1 MLEQAVDSKQV
12 VERSRPEE
20 VVHTVRSS
28 KCPSEDRSTYDA
40 GRPTRNHSSSSAHHA
55 IHHRSTDGTQV
66 RHGPLLTSSWTMKY
80 GYSTATLS
88 LSVPRYQSGG
98 YKI

>member
-1 MLEQAVDSKQV
+1 MPSTTV
-12 VERSRPEE
+12 VRMERR
-20 VVHTVRSS
+20 
-28 KCPSEDRSTYDA
+28 YA
-40 GRPTRNHSSSSAHHA
+40 
-55 IHHRSTDGTQV
+55 TDYCC
-66 RHGPLLTSSWTMKY
+66 TSSWTMKY